1 MFVNEER
8 SIHVLFIRILISHKN
23 VNALLDFEFFL
34 VCRKKNTHG
43 IFKFYLSRR
52 YNMKYVKFWALGL

>member
-1 MFVNEER
+1 M
-8 SIHVLFIRILISHKN
+8 LFIRILISHKN

>member
-1 MFVNEER
+1 MFVNEEG

-23 VNALLDFEFFL
+23 VNALLDFEFFP

-52 YNMKYVKFWALGL
+52 YNMKYVKFWTLGL